1 MNKINIENIWKS
13 NTEIIRL
20 FLEKRNDYEQ
30 LCSEIAYILKKRL
43 SKSNIEY
50 STINNR
56 AKTLNS
62 FLEKIH
68 RKSYKEPFSEI
79 TDFAGVRIVYLYQS
93 DVDKIEDIIKDEFT
107 ILERID
113 KLNEKGTDKFGY
125 GAIHYIV
132 KIGTNS
138 IGARYEDL
146 KNLVCEIQVKT
157 VLQDA
162 WSIIDHHLAYKNES
176 DIPSKLQRKLNSLA
190 GLFETADNQF
200 DIIREER
207 EVYLIKIN
215 ESLKTENFLY
225 NELNLDTFIAYLLW
239 RFPMYQ
245 IKTFE
250 NQPMIVLNRIISNL
264 NFKTLKEL
272 DDIIE
277 KYVKRVPK
285 IKKEL
290 EKEFEYEYF
299 EDTVMPSSLLVSTL
313 LQIDNKSYLENS
325 DIPGDIREYILKKY
339 HSN

>member
-1 MNKINIENIWKS
+1 MSKINIESIWKS
-13 NTEIIRL
+13 NTELIRL

-43 SKSNIEY
+43 SKSNLEY

-68 RKSYKEPFSEI
+68 RKSYNEPFKDI

-93 DVDKIEDIIKDEFT
+93 DLDMIEEIIKDEFT

-113 KLNEKGTDKFGY
+113 KLNDKGIDKFGY

-132 KIGTNS
+132 KIGTNTV
-138 IGARYEDL
+138 GARYDDL

-207 EVYLIKIN
+207 ENYLKKIN

-225 NELNLDTFIAYLLW
+225 NELNLDTFVPYLLW
-239 RFPMYQ
+239 KFPMYE

-250 NQPMIVLNRIISNL
+250 NQPKITFNNISRL
-264 NFKTLKEL
+264 KFKTLKEL

-277 KYVKRVPK
+277 KYIKIAPK

-290 EKEFEYEYF
+290 EKEFNYEYF
-299 EDTVMPSSLLVSTL
+299 EDTSMPSSLLVSTI
-313 LQIDNKSYLENS
+313 LQIDNKKYLENS
-325 DIPGDIREYILKKY
+325 DIPGDVKEYLLKKY
-339 HSN
+339 HTN